1 MAAWHQLIRIVRRL
15 CVPSR
20 LGLASGGFTCQTPCA
35 LRPPIPTDGQ
45 PSFPRPSITQTGK
58 YRNINLSSIGC
69 ALRPGLRVRLTL
81 GGRTCPRNPW
91 IFGGRDSHPPYRY
104 SCLHGH
110 SSAVHRSF
118 RPGFNPADNALLPFR
133 LRGIRGFGSKLSPD
147 HLRRGITRPVS
158 YYAFFK

>member
-20 LGLASGGFTCQTPCA
+20 LGLAPGGFAYRTTCS
-35 LRPPIPTDGQ
+35 LGPPIPTDGQ

-69 ALRPGLRVRLTL
+69 ALRPCLRIRLTL

-118 RPGFNPADNALLPFR
+118 RPGFDPRTTLSYHSACAESVASVPSLVPF
-133 LRGIRGFGSKLSPD
+133 IFGAESLD
-147 HLRRGITRPVS
+147 Q
-158 YYAFFK
+158 